1 MLTPNPLLAPQ
12 ALEFLKLQEPSQP
25 AHQKVLMAF
34 KNQPHLVA
42 SHQLS
47 WQPCSLTCSSRNNN
61 LQYKLATRVM
71 KEELI
76 LYSMAW
82 AKNLV
87 REKTHTHTQVLSNTL
102 KAVGKV
108 L

>member
-1 MLTPNPLLAPQ
+1 MSTPGLGILEAARTFAATTSKTPL
-12 ALEFLKLQEPSQP
+12 
-25 AHQKVLMAF
+25 AF

-47 WQPCSLTCSSRNNN
+47 WQPCSLTCSSRNSN
-61 LQYKLATRVM
+61 LQYKLVTREM

-87 REKTHTHTQVLSNTL
+87 KIYIQVWKTITRNLMN
-102 KAVGKV
+102 A
-108 L
+108 